1 MTTPQD
7 PNRPDPWN
15 AGTSGQPYSGQP
27 YPGAQQPDQ
36 GGQYPA
42 GQPQYPAGQYPGGPQ
57 YQGGPQYTAAPY
69 SGEQYPAAPYPGSPQ
84 YPAAPYPGGQQY
96 PGAPASLPPAPAVPG
111 SVTGAFAIFVISAI
125 WAVISVILVLN
136 SSIWD
141 EALAA
146 ARESGAITT
155 NADSVISV
163 VKTTSIAFAVIFA
176 ALYVFFAFKMRSGRN
191 WARITLTVLAALSL
205 IQAFG
210 YRANVT
216 VNGRIYETSAL
227 WQGVL
232 AAALSLIAIVLMY
245 VKPSNEY
252 FAAMKARKYVG

>member
-1 MTTPQD
+1 VAP
-7 PNRPDPWN
+7 
-15 AGTSGQPYSGQP
+15 
-27 YPGAQQPDQ
+27 
-36 GGQYPA
+36 
-42 GQPQYPAGQYPGGPQ
+42 YPGGPQ
-57 YQGGPQYTAAPY
+57 Y
-69 SGEQYPAAPYPGSPQ
+69 PGAQFPGAQ
-84 YPAAPYPGGQQY
+84 YPGG
-96 PGAPASLPPAPAVPG
+96 PATLPPAPAVPG
-111 SVTGAFAIFVISAI
+111 SVNGAFAIFVISAI
-125 WAVISVILVLN
+125 WAVVSVILVLN

-141 EALAA
+141 QALAE
-146 ARESGAITT
+146 ARQSGVITSDVESAMGI
-155 NADSVISV
+155 
-163 VKTTSIAFAVIFA
+163 VKTTAIAFAVIFA
-176 ALYVFFAFKMRSGRN
+176 LLYVFFAFKMRAGRN

-232 AAALSLIAIVLMY
+232 AAALSLIAIILMY